1 MRAPQLQGLKS
12 YKELEKEIADE
23 LKRFC
28 ADHFEEKPGAY
39 ILRDALYGIYLNWK
53 SLDNGLPLSKSMFKY
68 HAMKH
73 FMSQWS
79 CDKDSRV
86 KGVRC
91 YRNVAVRQ
99 VAQAAAIPVQPP
111 MPVALPV
118 ALPAAIPPA
127 ALPVALPLAVPR
139 APKPTVYILEL
150 EHGRVYVGCSRH
162 VDQRIA
168 QHLSGLGSAF
178 TRMFKPTG
186 VRLPRLGNMSGNG
199 DGPERDE
206 TLRYMVQRGIRLV
219 RGWKYALVDM
229 PDADFADAEANIR
242 ELSDLCRRCGHAGH
256 FVADCRMAYDRLGN
270 KLV

>member
-1 MRAPQLQGLKS
+1 MQ
-12 YKELEKEIADE
+12 
-23 LKRFC
+23 
-28 ADHFEEKPGAY
+28 
-39 ILRDALYGIYLNWK
+39 
-53 SLDNGLPLSKSMFKY
+53 
-68 HAMKH
+68 
-73 FMSQWS
+73 
-79 CDKDSRV
+79 
-86 KGVRC
+86 
-91 YRNVAVRQ
+91 
-99 VAQAAAIPVQPP
+99 
-111 MPVALPV
+111 
-118 ALPAAIPPA
+118 
-127 ALPVALPLAVPR
+127 VALPLAVPLP
-139 APKPTVYILEL
+139 PKPTVYILEL

-186 VRLPRLGNMSGNG
+186 VRLPRLGNVTG
-199 DGPERDE
+199 DGDAPERDE

-256 FVADCRMAYDRLGN
+256 FVADCRMAFDRLGN

>member
-1 MRAPQLQGLKS
+1 MSDWAMFRRYARKQFMAQFPNC
-12 YKELEKEIADE
+12 KESRMKE
-23 LKRFC
+23 
-28 ADHFEEKPGAY
+28 
-39 ILRDALYGIYLNWK
+39 
-53 SLDNGLPLSKSMFKY
+53 
-68 HAMKH
+68 
-73 FMSQWS
+73 Q
-79 CDKDSRV
+79 
-86 KGVRC
+86 RC
-91 YRNVAVRQ
+91 YVNVAIRQ
-99 VAQAAAIPVQPP
+99 AQPAAPI
-111 MPVALPV
+111 PVALPMAV
-118 ALPAAIPPA
+118 AIP
-127 ALPVALPLAVPR
+127 PVALP
-139 APKPTVYILEL
+139 PKPTVYILEL

-186 VRLPRLGNMSGNG
+186 VRLPRLGNVTG
-199 DGPERDE
+199 DGDAPERDE

-256 FVADCRMAYDRLGN
+256 FVADCRMAFDRLGN